1 MTVAVEPHDV
11 DSTMQFIRP
20 DSTIN
25 RRYIVPGKE
34 VNTGKY
40 EVKQVHIKDARP
52 KQDEYT
58 LDKNGFQIF
67 NHKTSVRIPISMQV
81 YLFARR
87 TNVVLQ

>member
-52 KQDEYT
+52 RQDEYT
-58 LDKNGFQIF
+58 LDNNGFQIF
-67 NHKTSVRIPISMQV
+67 NHKTSVRIPV
-81 YLFARR
+81 FDAALLVCR
-87 TNVVLQ
+87 TD